1 MKAMLVLDPSSRCWT
16 KFARE
21 QSAPIAA
28 GPVAEKPL
36 VTEAADEVRVGDAR
50 AKEIKWEETK

>member
-1 MKAMLVLDPSSRCWT
+1 MLDKVCSR
-16 KFARE
+16 AIG
-21 QSAPIAA
+21 AIAA